1 MFNSVIREK
10 LVQIL
15 EKHSLKIKKNVILK
29 FASVKDQI
37 QRSENA
43 KDAGLHFQS
52 SRSNLQSH

>member
-1 MFNSVIREK
+1 MFNSVRREK
-10 LVQIL
+10 LVQNL
-15 EKHSLKIKKNVILK
+15 EKHSLKMKKNVIQK

-37 QRSENA
+37 QRSENT